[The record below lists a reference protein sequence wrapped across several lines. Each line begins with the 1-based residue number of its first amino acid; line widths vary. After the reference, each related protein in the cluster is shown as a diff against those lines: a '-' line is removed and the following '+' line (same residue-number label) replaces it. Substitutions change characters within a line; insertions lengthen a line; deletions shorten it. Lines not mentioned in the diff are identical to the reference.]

1 MKIRPV
7 ASSAKGSVMSPD
19 TKPRESNDSIR
30 SPTIRSIPFWVAAQM
45 IPQRSRTGRDA
56 LLAKARFFANG
67 DGLITTLPDYPAI
80 VGSDQKSPALLMSN
94 ALTGSWL
101 VSPDEPDP
109 ERGKVQAVETRD
121 AFGRSD
127 QQKPALALD
136 DSADITLGQAVF
148 HVPLLLLVFGK

>member
-1 MKIRPV
+1 MGCRP
-7 ASSAKGSVMSPD
+7 D
-19 TKPRESNDSIR
+19 DSEAV
-30 SPTIRSIPFWVAAQM
+30 FEQGAN
-45 IPQRSRTGRDA
+45 A

-80 VGSDQKSPALLMSN
+80 VGSDPQVAGLADEQCVN
-94 ALTGSWL
+94 RFVAGITGRTN
-101 VSPDEPDP
+101 P